1 MSGAKWSWKWAQ
13 REKEKLP
20 ETILKI
26 NNRRFL
32 KRSLCQPPSGR
43 RLLLITTTET
53 KRRRLHLLKRTASGL
68 GTTCPSLCRGWGN
81 MIYCISF
88 LSFFIYITLRG
99 SWTAEFHYWFH
110 SYPSPPKKKKNLNPN
125 WFQQAGNTPALI
137 GVPGSERVT
146 V

>member
-32 KRSLCQPPSGR
+32 KWSLCQPPSGR

-53 KRRRLHLLKRTASGL
+53 KHRRLHLLKRTASGL

-88 LSFFIYITLRG
+88 FFFHIYNLERILDCWISLLISQLSI
-99 SWTAEFHYWFH
+99 
-110 SYPSPPKKKKNLNPN
+110 PPKKKNLNPN

-137 GVPGSERVT
+137 RVPGSERVT